1 MKRNRLFIIASAFM
15 LMTISCGTKNAQENT
30 EVKEF
35 ETASE
40 AVQKMAAGWN
50 LGNSLDA
57 FSSDIEPGSPIEK
70 YETAWGQPTTEDF
83 LMKQLAAKGFTA
95 IRVPTTW
102 WQHMDKDGQVD
113 SLWMNRVQQVV
124 DDVINNGMYCLLNV
138 HHDTGAAVEAW
149 IKADSAIYEATHERF
164 KLLWTQIAN
173 HFKHYGQELLF
184 EGYNEMLTGSNP
196 TAEWSEPKN
205 LNNLQYVNKYAQDF
219 VDAVR
224 ATGGNNL
231 YRNLVVNTYSGSHT
245 PNTLGQ
251 MVIPTDPCG
260 SQNHIAVQVHSYD
273 PWDWVNTYDM
283 KWTSQCTEEVTRLF
297 ADLDKHFISMGY
309 PVILGEYGSNGVGEK
324 TINKNCTDEQ
334 KSEAGRQAADITRL
348 CKKYHAA
355 SFYWMGVVDGDDR
368 REASFKWSMEQVA
381 DSIVSTK

>member
-297 ADLDKHFISMGY
+297 ADLDKHFISKGY

>member
-70 YETAWGQPTTEDF
+70 YETAWGQPVTEDF

-124 DDVINNGMYCLLNV
+124 DYVINNGMYCLLNV

-149 IKADSAIYEATHERF
+149 IKADSTIYEATHERF

-297 ADLDKHFISMGY
+297 ADLDKHFISKGY

-334 KSEAGRQAADITRL
+334 KSEAGRQAADIARL

>member
-1 MKRNRLFIIASAFM
+1 M

-70 YETAWGQPTTEDF
+70 YETAWGQPATEDF

-102 WQHMDKDGQVD
+102 WQHMDKDGLVD

-138 HHDTGAAVEAW
+138 HHDTGAAVETW
-149 IKADSAIYEATHERF
+149 IKADSTIYEATHERF

-297 ADLDKHFISMGY
+297 ADLDKHFISKGY

-334 KSEAGRQAADITRL
+334 KSEAGRQAADIARL

-368 REASFKWSMEQVA
+368 KEASFKWSMEQVA

>member
-1 MKRNRLFIIASAFM
+1 
-15 LMTISCGTKNAQENT
+15 
-30 EVKEF
+30 
-35 ETASE
+35 
-40 AVQKMAAGWN
+40 
-50 LGNSLDA
+50 
-57 FSSDIEPGSPIEK
+57 
-70 YETAWGQPTTEDF
+70 
-83 LMKQLAAKGFTA
+83 
-95 IRVPTTW
+95 
-102 WQHMDKDGQVD
+102 
-113 SLWMNRVQQVV
+113 
-124 DDVINNGMYCLLNV
+124 
-138 HHDTGAAVEAW
+138 
-149 IKADSAIYEATHERF
+149 
-164 KLLWTQIAN
+164 
-173 HFKHYGQELLF
+173 
-184 EGYNEMLTGSNP
+184 MLTGSNP

-260 SQNHIAVQVHSYD
+260 NQNHIAVQVHSYD

-297 ADLDKHFISMGY
+297 ADLDKHFISKGY
-309 PVILGEYGSNGVGEK
+309 PIILGEYGSNGVGEK
-324 TINKNCTDEQ
+324 TINKNCTGEQ
-334 KSEAGRQAADITRL
+334 KSEAGRQAADIARL

-368 REASFKWSMEQVA
+368 KEASFKWSMEQVA

>member
-70 YETAWGQPTTEDF
+70 YETAWGQPATEDF

-297 ADLDKHFISMGY
+297 ADLDKHFISKGY

-334 KSEAGRQAADITRL
+334 KSEAGRQAADIARL